1 MQHKFSTSISQLP
14 AWCNIVHWGAGG
26 GGNGLCNV
34 VVFCGGAVANKNN
47 ASHVEMVG
55 YVQEGGGGH
64 TERVKEMNLLST
76 NQSNGIEF
84 DYR

>member
-26 GGNGLCNV
+26 GGHGLCNV
-34 VVFCGGAVANKNN
+34 VVVFYGGAVANKNN

-55 YVQEGGGGH
+55 YVQEVDTHGEG
-64 TERVKEMNLLST
+64 ERNESVL
-76 NQSNGIEF
+76 
-84 DYR
+84 D